1 MKTGEFPPI
10 RHAIILFLLYSFPSP
25 RLHFSHISFSNRVP
39 LYLFQVSQHASS
51 APPFFS
57 GAPPRSVITLL
68 LLLSFCFHSL
78 FFFFTPLDNVFTAT
92 RNVCQGQP
100 EKHLDFEQV
109 HLTAVKRKRKK
120 GPVPVHINLFLRAT
134 LWLKS
139 SASSRFPRQQNFSG
153 VSFIALALNPDPGVL
168 VFPPQGWRRESSG
181 NIIGVVFK
189 NDSFRT
195 I

>member
-1 MKTGEFPPI
+1 MKTEEFPPI
-10 RHAIILFLLYSFPSP
+10 RHSNILFFFCTVFHLLVFIFPIFLFLTVS
-25 RLHFSHISFSNRVP
+25 LVISSRCPNMHP
-39 LYLFQVSQHASS
+39 Q
-51 APPFFS
+51 
-57 GAPPRSVITLL
+57 
-68 LLLSFCFHSL
+68 LLLSLAVLLQGQLLRCYYSLLLFSFIHS

-109 HLTAVKRKRKK
+109 HLTAVKRKNKKK

-153 VSFIALALNPDPGVL
+153 VSFIALALNPD
-168 VFPPQGWRRESSG
+168 
-181 NIIGVVFK
+181 
-189 NDSFRT
+189 
-195 I
+195 